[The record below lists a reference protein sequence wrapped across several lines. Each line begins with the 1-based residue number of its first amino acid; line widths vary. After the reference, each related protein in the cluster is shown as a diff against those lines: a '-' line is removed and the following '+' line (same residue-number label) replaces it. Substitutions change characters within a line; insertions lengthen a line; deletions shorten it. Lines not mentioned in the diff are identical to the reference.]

1 MLCGKRDDSKEC
13 IFETPDDFI
22 FVLDSESFKAPHSE
36 TLLQYRWHLWQLN
49 LVQSWYWF
57 WAGLFSVN
65 FLHNQTILSY
75 SWRLMMSQPNWK
87 LCLQNVYICLENINL
102 FNRSYYLWKEYK
114 RNVKNYRIKIR
125 SWELLNLICHMA
137 MNTVQ
142 KSEVERYKREILK
155 NKQDRTS

>member
-1 MLCGKRDDSKEC
+1 MYFWDS
-13 IFETPDDFI
+13 DDFI

-36 TLLQYRWHLWQLN
+36 TLLQYRWHSWQLN
-49 LVQSWYWF
+49 LLQSWYWF
-57 WAGLFSVN
+57 GAGLFSVI

-75 SWRLMMSQPNWK
+75 SWRLMISQQNWK
-87 LCLQNVYICLENINL
+87 LRLQNVCICLEKINL

-114 RNVKNYRIKIR
+114 RNVKNYRIKIK

-142 KSEVERYKREILK
+142 KSEVERYKRDILK
-155 NKQDRTS
+155 NEQDRMS